1 MEENSVT
8 YPTELVVI
16 GGSAGSLDVLL
27 QLLPALQQPLS
38 FAIVVILHRNTTQPF
53 LLESLFAS
61 KTGIMVK
68 EAEEKETIEKGNIY
82 IAPPDYHLLV
92 EKDRTFSLDFSE
104 KIWFCRPGID
114 ATFETAAEAYGQQLI
129 GILLSGAN
137 ADGVEGLKAIR
148 QFGGTTIVQDP
159 ATAVVAYMPQ
169 QAIENSLADYILDEN
184 KIGIFINGIN
194 KNRQR

>member
-1 MEENSVT
+1 MEKNSII

-27 QLLPALQQPLS
+27 HILPTLVQPLN
-38 FAIVVILHRNTTQPF
+38 FAMVIVLHRNTTQPF

-61 KTGIMVK
+61 KTTILVK
-68 EAEEKETIEKGNIY
+68 EAEEKEMIVQGNIY
-82 IAPPDYHLLV
+82 IAPPDYHLLI
-92 EKDRTFSLDFSE
+92 EKDHTFSLDFSE
-104 KIWFCRPGID
+104 KIWYCRPSID
-114 ATFETAAEAYGQQLI
+114 VTFETAAEAYGKQLT

-137 ADGVEGLKAIR
+137 ADGVDGLKAIK

-169 QAIENSLADYILDEN
+169 QAIDSSMADYIMDDQ
-184 KIGIFINGIN
+184 KIGIFINQLN
-194 KNRQR
+194 KNG